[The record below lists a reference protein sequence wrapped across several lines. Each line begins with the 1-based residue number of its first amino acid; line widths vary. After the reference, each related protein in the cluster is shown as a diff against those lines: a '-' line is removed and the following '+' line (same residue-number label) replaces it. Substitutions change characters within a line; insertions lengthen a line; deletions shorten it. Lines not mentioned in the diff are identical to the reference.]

1 MVSLV
6 RVGLICALLGAP
18 FVPVSP
24 AAAQSE
30 ADELGAGSFL
40 VASRSLLDPNFD
52 RTVVFLL
59 DYNENGALGV
69 IINRPT
75 PVKLGEMVTDLEGV
89 ETRPETVG
97 VGGPVAHW
105 QLVMLIRS
113 ATDLEGAERV
123 FEDVYFTASRLVLEE
138 VLESESEFRIYAG
151 YAGWGAGQLENE
163 IDRGSWHVLPGDP
176 EMIFDPAPQE
186 LWRELVTR
194 GEAQWA
200 SLRSTIRGDG

>member
-1 MVSLV
+1 MVSQV
-6 RVGLICALLGAP
+6 KVGLIPALLGTLAILA
-18 FVPVSP
+18 SP
-24 AAAQSE
+24 IAAQPD
-30 ADELGAGSFL
+30 ADELGVGRFL

-75 PVKLGEMVTDLEGV
+75 QVKLGEMVEDMEGV
-89 ETRPETVG
+89 QERPETVG

-105 QLVMLIRS
+105 QLVLLIRS

-123 FEDVYFTASRLVLEE
+123 IEDVHFTASRLVLEK

-151 YAGWGAGQLENE
+151 YAGWSAGQLEHE

-176 EMIFDPAPQE
+176 DMVFDPVPQE
-186 LWRELVTR
+186 LWRELISR

-200 SLRSTIRGDG
+200 SLR